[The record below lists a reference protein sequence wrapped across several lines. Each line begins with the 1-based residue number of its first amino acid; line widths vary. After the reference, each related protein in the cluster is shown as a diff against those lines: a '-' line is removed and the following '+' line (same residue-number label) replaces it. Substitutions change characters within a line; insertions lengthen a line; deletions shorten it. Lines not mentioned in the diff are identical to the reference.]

1 MQPAT
6 TRRQSS
12 QIQLRAAAELERRR
26 RDGQLGDTWPPE
38 YRNVDTGKTY
48 KPHFDDEARF
58 VYEDSP
64 KWALLKGGEGAGKSV
79 AGIIKTL
86 NRLKR
91 KQDGIMVSPNLP
103 HFKKS
108 LWPEF
113 QNWCPPEVV
122 IPKHRHRLRPEWQP
136 SKDFEMI
143 FVNDAKL
150 HCGGIENP
158 SSWEGPNRHF
168 AHIDEGRHASAQAL
182 TVLDGRIRLTGPD
195 GEPPQGWITTTP
207 KKNWLYDYFGPIQ
220 ENDKFAQFKNNSLV
234 VTLPVELNR
243 ENLAADY
250 IENRRNL
257 LTESEARVLMAAEWE
272 DESDAEKFVNIFW
285 WDACAE
291 QLPPLSRSEPAILAL
306 DAAIGSE
313 TTSML
318 ADCFAAIIV
327 SRHPTRPDTTAV
339 RYCGIWQAEVG
350 KYLDFEPIETELYR
364 LCNDY
369 SILEV
374 CYDVTQLHDMSQR
387 MRKNG
392 INAKVFSQQQA
403 RLVADKDLQA
413 MIMGRRI
420 AHDGNPLLRQHI
432 DNADIKKSSEG
443 IRLVKR
449 SQSLKIDGAV
459 SLAMA
464 SSRLNYFNI

>member
-1 MQPAT
+1 MNYPP
-6 TRRQSS
+6 SLE
-12 QIQLRAAAELERRR
+12 LRARAELERRKR
-26 RDGQLGDTWPPE
+26 LGTFKPIWPDT
-38 YRNVDTGKTY
+38 YTNADTGKAY
-48 KPHFDDEARF
+48 KPHSEDEALF

-86 NRLKR
+86 NRLR
-91 KQDGIMVSPNLP
+91 RSQSGIMVSPDLP

-113 QNWCPPEVV
+113 RASQ
-122 IPKHRHRLRPEWQP
+122 RYRLNREWQP
-136 SKDFEMI
+136 HEAFELNFINGASLM
-143 FVNDAKL
+143 
-150 HCGGIENP
+150 CGGIENP

-168 AHIDEGRHASAQAL
+168 AHLDEGRHAKSQAL
-182 TVLDGRIRLTGPD
+182 TVLDGRIRLTGPG

-207 KKNWLYDYFGPIQ
+207 KKNWLFEYFGPIQ
-220 ENDKFAQFKNNSLV
+220 ENDKFATFKNNSRV
-234 VTLPVELNR
+234 ITLPVELNR
-243 ENLAADY
+243 DNLAVDY

-257 LTESEARVLMAAEWE
+257 LTEAEARVLMSAEWE
-272 DESDAEKFVNIFW
+272 DESDTEKFVNIFW
-285 WDACAE
+285 WDSCME
-291 QLPPLSRSEPAILAL
+291 SLPPLNRSDPCILAL

-318 ADCFAAIIV
+318 ADTFAAVIV
-327 SRHPTRPDTTAV
+327 SRHPTRQDATAI

-350 KYLDFEPIETELYR
+350 KYLDFEPIEAELYR

-369 SILEV
+369 SIIEV
-374 CYDVTQLHDMSQR
+374 PYDITQLHDMMQR

-392 INAKVFSQQQA
+392 INTKVFSQQQA

-413 MIMGRRI
+413 DIIARRI

-432 DNADIKKSSEG
+432 DNADIKKTSEG
-443 IRLVKR
+443 IRIVKR
-449 SQSLKIDGAV
+449 SQSLKVDAAV
-459 SLAMA
+459 SLSMA
-464 SSRLNYFNI
+464 RARLNYYNL

>member
-1 MQPAT
+1 MKLEKLKWIAQN
-6 TRRQSS
+6 RQASNWP
-12 QIQLRAAAELERRR
+12 
-26 RDGQLGDTWPPE
+26 DT
-38 YRNVDTGKTY
+38 YVNADTGKTY
-48 KPHFDDEARF
+48 QPHSEDEALF
-58 VYEDSP
+58 VYDDSP
-64 KWALLKGGEGAGKSV
+64 KWGLLKGGEGAGKSV

-91 KQDGIMVSPNLP
+91 GMNGIMVSPDLP

-113 QNWCPPEVV
+113 RAWCPKEVV
-122 IPKHRHRLRPEWQP
+122 IPSQRYRLNREWQP
-136 SKDFEMI
+136 HEAFELNFINGASLM
-143 FVNDAKL
+143 
-150 HCGGIENP
+150 CGGIENP

-168 AHIDEGRHASAQAL
+168 AHLDEGRHAKSQAL
-182 TVLDGRIRLTGPD
+182 TVLDGRIRLTGPN

-207 KKNWLYDYFGPIQ
+207 KKNWLYEYFGPIQ
-220 ENDKFAQFKNNSLV
+220 VNDKFATFKNNSRV

-243 ENLAADY
+243 DNLAADY

-257 LTESEARVLMAAEWE
+257 LTASEARVLMSAEWE
-272 DESDAEKFVNIFW
+272 DESDTEKFVNIFW
-285 WDACAE
+285 WDACME
-291 QLPPLSRSEPAILAL
+291 VLPPLNRSDPCILAL

-318 ADCFAAIIV
+318 ADTFAAVLV
-327 SRHPTRPDTTAV
+327 SRHPSRSDTTAI

-350 KYLDFEPIETELYR
+350 RYLDFEPIEAEIYR

-369 SILEV
+369 SIIEV
-374 CYDVTQLHDMSQR
+374 AYDITQLHDMAQR

-413 MIMGRRI
+413 DIMARRM
-420 AHDGNPLLRQHI
+420 AHDGNPLLRQHV

-443 IRLVKR
+443 IRIVKR
-449 SQSLKIDGAV
+449 SQSLKVDACV
-459 SLAMA
+459 SLSMGR
-464 SSRLNYFNI
+464 SRLNYYNL